1 MLSPFL
7 TGVRSFMPLRR
18 IAKKNALFLWLL
30 SKTNV
35 SQLFGLGGVRCAELS
50 VLGGQEMAK
59 KKSTTR
65 YTTKQLGRVKG
76 KTDWVKARAT
86 TQAQIA
92 ASIASDP
99 DEAGLVFDW
108 DNATVD
114 MPQPK
119 AVLNMRVDRDILEFF
134 KKKGR
139 GYQTKINAVLRS
151 YVERSPAPRGQ

>member
-1 MLSPFL
+1 
-7 TGVRSFMPLRR
+7 
-18 IAKKNALFLWLL
+18 
-30 SKTNV
+30 
-35 SQLFGLGGVRCAELS
+35 
-50 VLGGQEMAK
+50 MAK